1 MAVAGMLAIL
11 LLLTGMAAVV
21 SEAARSKQA
30 GTPRFLQETGFRIDS
45 DRFFD
50 SLNNRIQLG
59 TTSLTWGLLR
69 RDSFK
74 SGVTGEGLFEALDQ
88 QMVGSPFLRQY
99 NNALPRGLNC
109 PEASPGS
116 NQENAFEPP
125 EMVSTP
131 PFTPQVEVVAS
142 NLEVPWSLAFA
153 PDGRLFFTERPGRI
167 RVIVDGQ
174 LLPTPVAVLP
184 AVTTAE
190 SGLMG
195 LALDPNFQDNGHIYV
210 MYTLR
215 GPQGQLF
222 NRVSR
227 LTVDGN
233 QAGDEVILLDDIPGA
248 AIHDGG
254 RLKFGPD
261 GKLYVTTGDATVPS
275 LAQDPDSL
283 AGKILRLNPDGT
295 IPEDNP
301 FPGSPVFTLGHR
313 NPQGLAFSPGPTDAI
328 QLFSTEHGPVGN
340 DEVNVIEAG
349 NNYGWPIVQGIS
361 GDPRFTDPVLHFPMA
376 VAPAGATFYT
386 ADVLFPW
393 AGNLFFATLRGQ
405 HLHRVV
411 FSSPGSLEI
420 VQQERLFEGQFGRL
434 RDIVQGPDGL
444 LYFTTSNRDGR
455 GDPAADDDRIL
466 RITPGL

>member
-1 MAVAGMLAIL
+1 MVFVIGILAML
-11 LLLTGMAAVV
+11 LLLPGVGAIV
-21 SEAARSKQA
+21 SEADHSKQPID
-30 GTPRFLQETGFRIDS
+30 PRSSQETDFRTDGPSSHSSI
-45 DRFFD
+45 
-50 SLNNRIQLG
+50 
-59 TTSLTWGLLR
+59 
-69 RDSFK
+69 
-74 SGVTGEGLFEALDQ
+74 E
-88 QMVGSPFLRQY
+88 
-99 NNALPRGLNC
+99 NAL
-109 PEASPGS
+109 ES
-116 NQENAFEPP
+116 QETD
-125 EMVSTP
+125 SHP
-131 PFTPQVEVVAS
+131 PFAPQVEVVAA
-142 NLEVPWSLAFA
+142 NLEVPWALAFA

-174 LLPTPVAVLP
+174 LLAMPVAVLP

-195 LALDPNFQDNGHIYV
+195 LAIDPDFQENGFIYV

-215 GPQGQLF
+215 NPRGQLF

-227 LTVDGN
+227 LTVSGD
-233 QAGDEVILLDDIPGA
+233 QAGDEVVLVDGIPGA
-248 AIHDGG
+248 TIHDGG

-261 GKLYVTTGDATVPS
+261 GKLYVATGDAAVPG

-313 NPQGLAFSPGPTDAI
+313 NPEELAFQPDVAGAS

-349 NNYGWPIVQGIS
+349 NNYGWPIVQGVS
-361 GDPRFTDPVLHFPMA
+361 GDPRFTDPILHFPIA

-386 ADVLFPW
+386 GDVLFPW
-393 AGNLFFATLRGQ
+393 TGNLFFATLRGQ
-405 HLHRVV
+405 HLHRVAL
-411 FSSPGSLEI
+411 SGPGSREV

-434 RDIVQGPDGL
+434 RDVVQGPDGL

-455 GDPAADDDRIL
+455 GDPTADDDRIM
-466 RITPGL
+466 RITPGF